1 MAKKKLWISYLPGVE
16 KEANLKAFGGQLDKY
31 GFSVSAGFWED
42 DLKKLAWVAHREVL
56 EDPDQSDIWL
66 IAGEKDQFERET
78 IRYGLTAL
86 KLSIVPRRKS
96 DIPVFILA
104 LGFKLDSQSL
114 PLAFRDV
121 PVFSDSDPGWAAKL
135 VAQAHKKQPSPEYP
149 YRFFIHAHEYFGQWF
164 EVGPA
169 SGSWN
174 GAMLGVDEGE
184 ITHHAVGPKGFPPEK
199 SVVEY
204 SLRGLKAELGGV
216 EYTAW
221 AVQNKLDSENSYY
234 VKVVGSPGKVIFGEH
249 PGEEDAEVFVYDM
262 V

>member
-1 MAKKKLWISYLPGVE
+1 MTKKKLWISYLPGQE
-16 KEANLKAFGGQLDKY
+16 KEENLKAFGGQLDKY

-42 DLKKLAWVAHREVL
+42 DLKKLAWINHREVL
-56 EDPDQSDIWL
+56 EDPAQADIWL
-66 IAGEKDQFERET
+66 IAGEKEQFEKDT
-78 IRYGLTAL
+78 IRYGLSVL
-86 KLSIVPRRKS
+86 KLSIEPRRRS
-96 DIPVFILA
+96 HIPVFILTQ
-104 LGFKLDSQSL
+104 GFVLKPGDL

-121 PVFSDSDPGWAAKL
+121 PIFNDSDPSWAAKL
-135 VAQAHKKQPSPEYP
+135 VAQAHKKYDVPEYP
-149 YRFFIHAHEYFGQWF
+149 YRFFVHAHEYFGQWF
-164 EVGPA
+164 EIGPA
-169 SGSWN
+169 SGTWN

-204 SLRGLKAELGGV
+204 SLRGLKAELNGV

-221 AVQNKLDSENSYY
+221 AVQNKIDESASYY

-249 PGEEDAEVFVYDM
+249 PGEEDAEVFVYEL